1 MKNPYD
7 QMDIDGK
14 LIWNFR
20 DIGHTMRQIYEG
32 KGSQQ
37 RILMILKEAGCM
49 PQSDL
54 TQRLGIQP
62 GSASEVIS
70 KLEAA
75 EWIIRTPNEKDKRT
89 MNIQLTQ
96 AGELAAQQAAI
107 RRRER
112 HTRMFESLSGE
123 DKAELL
129 SFLERINADWDDKFR
144 GSPQCESRWDGQR
157 HHGHHGG
164 HDRDGHH

>member
-1 MKNPYD
+1 MKNHYD
-7 QMDIDGK
+7 QMDINSK

-37 RILMILKEAGCM
+37 RILMILNENGCM

-62 GSASEVIS
+62 GSASEVLS

-75 EWIIRTPNEKDKRT
+75 GWIIRTPNEKDKRT

-96 AGELAAQQAAI
+96 AGELEAQQAAI
-107 RRRER
+107 RRKER
-112 HTRMFESLSGE
+112 HSRMFESLSDE

-129 SFLERINADWDDKFR
+129 AFLERINADWDDKFR
-144 GSPQCESRWDGQR
+144 GGPEHDARWDGQCR
-157 HHGHHGG
+157 CGRRGG
-164 HDRDGHH
+164 HR